1 MVEALDIQVQG
12 IVQGV
17 GFRPFVYRMAK
28 KYLINGWVLNAADGV
43 HIHAEGESK
52 LLDAFVIEL
61 SENAPA
67 AAQVK
72 EIELKEVPL
81 EDFTSF
87 EIRFSDEAKV
97 EKTTLVSPELATCD
111 DCVRELFNPN
121 DRRYRYPF
129 INCTNC
135 GPRFTIIE
143 RLPYDRKDTSM
154 RAFTMC
160 DRCANEYHDPLDRR
174 FHAQPNACFD
184 CGPWVSFA
192 LACPDAPEVRWGRTR
207 EESDAIFEEAVE
219 LLRAGDILAVKG
231 LGGFH
236 LACDANNAQAVA
248 KLRTRKRREGKAFA
262 VMMANVDDVRR
273 VCEVNDEERAL
284 LEGAQRPI
292 VLLRKRADVAF
303 ALGLADRLSELG
315 VMLPY
320 TPVQHLLMHDYA
332 EAYGTQTNV
341 SRETFGDALPP
352 MLVMTS
358 GNIHDEPI
366 VIDDDEARAKLADVA
381 DAFLGNNRRILTR
394 FDDSVMRVIQAGSAG
409 YAIQVIRRAR
419 GYAPLPIKFST
430 GGAEDAEDRE
440 GAAASTS
447 NAGAEG
453 DGATAAGAADEGASA
468 GSGAHSET
476 TRTPALF
483 ATGPEQ
489 KNTFALVRAAEEGA
503 EAFVSQHIGDMEN
516 AETYDA
522 WLETKR
528 RFEDLFE
535 LRTTD
540 VACDLHPE
548 YLTSKWAHA
557 EATTA
562 SASSSAAP
570 SDAAAPAP
578 ALPLTPV
585 QHHHAHIA
593 AVMGEHD
600 LSDAVCGVAFDGT
613 GYGVDGAIWG
623 GEVLL
628 ANRTAFERFANF
640 AYVPMPG
647 GAAAIKHPLRMAYG
661 VLWEY
666 DLLDHP
672 GAQRTLA
679 ALGVQAGICEAMIE
693 QGINTPM
700 TSSVGR
706 LFDAASALLGI
717 CIEPTYEGEGACLL
731 EAAIGGFAAGYAE
744 RAAQS
749 GAHSGS
755 YPDSRVSQCD
765 GASAELSDSQP
776 AARPDSH
783 VAESSDTQT
792 NVSRETF
799 EAEAGSAASEGADA
813 FPQHSAAQP
822 STLSVVQTNVSCETF
837 QSEQGEGGADVAS
850 EAAAAPETAFASEAA
865 AAVSEVQLDDAL
877 ADVPYEI
884 AVVKNTATDTSTAQD
899 TSVLLLDAEP
909 AFRGLLDD
917 LAAGVPTTV
926 IARRFHDAFVQA
938 IVTMAELVRALYDV
952 STVALSGGVFMNRYL
967 IEHTLDALEKAG
979 FTAAISRDLPPNDG
993 CISFGQAVIAW
1004 AQKNERA
1011 KAE

>member
-43 HIHAEGESK
+43 RIHAEGESK

-192 LACPDAPEVRWGRTR
+192 LAGPDAPEVRWGRTR

-219 LLRAGDILAVKG
+219 LLRAGNILAVKG

-248 KLRTRKRREGKAFA
+248 KLRARKRREGKAFA

-303 ALGLADRLSELG
+303 ALGLADGLSELG

-320 TPVQHLLMHDYA
+320 TPVQHLLMRDYA
-332 EAYGTQTNV
+332 KAYGTQTNV

-366 VIDDDEARAKLADVA
+366 VIDDDDARAKLADVA

-394 FDDSVMRVIQAGSAG
+394 FDDSVMRVIRAGSAG

-430 GGAEDAEDRE
+430 GGAEGAEGEVATTGREDAEDRE
-440 GAAASTS
+440 GAAASTA

-476 TRTPALF
+476 TRAPALF

-489 KNTFALVRAAEEGA
+489 KNTFVLVRAAEEGA

-557 EATTA
+557 EANVA
-562 SASSSAAP
+562 G
-570 SDAAAPAP
+570 
-578 ALPLTPV
+578 LPLTTV

-613 GYGVDGAIWG
+613 GYGIDGAIWG

-717 CIEPTYEGEGACLL
+717 CTEPTYEGEGACLL
-731 EAAIGGFAAGYAE
+731 EAAIGGFAP
-744 RAAQS
+744 
-749 GAHSGS
+749 HS
-755 YPDSRVSQCD
+755 
-765 GASAELSDSQP
+765 A
-776 AARPDSH
+776 
-783 VAESSDTQT
+783 TQT

-799 EAEAGSAASEGADA
+799 
-813 FPQHSAAQP
+813 
-822 STLSVVQTNVSCETF
+822 
-837 QSEQGEGGADVAS
+837 
-850 EAAAAPETAFASEAA
+850 
-865 AAVSEVQLDDAL
+865 
-877 ADVPYEI
+877 DVPYEI

-917 LAAGVPTTV
+917 LAAGVPTAV

-938 IVTMAELVRALYDV
+938 IVTTAELVRALYDV

-967 IEHTLDALEKAG
+967 IERTLDALEKAG

-1011 KAE
+1011 KVE

>member
-1 MVEALDIQVQG
+1 
-12 IVQGV
+12 
-17 GFRPFVYRMAK
+17 
-28 KYLINGWVLNAADGV
+28 
-43 HIHAEGESK
+43 
-52 LLDAFVIEL
+52 
-61 SENAPA
+61 
-67 AAQVK
+67 
-72 EIELKEVPL
+72 
-81 EDFTSF
+81 
-87 EIRFSDEAKV
+87 
-97 EKTTLVSPELATCD
+97 
-111 DCVRELFNPN
+111 
-121 DRRYRYPF
+121 
-129 INCTNC
+129 
-135 GPRFTIIE
+135 
-143 RLPYDRKDTSM
+143 
-154 RAFTMC
+154 
-160 DRCANEYHDPLDRR
+160 
-174 FHAQPNACFD
+174 
-184 CGPWVSFA
+184 
-192 LACPDAPEVRWGRTR
+192 
-207 EESDAIFEEAVE
+207 
-219 LLRAGDILAVKG
+219 
-231 LGGFH
+231 
-236 LACDANNAQAVA
+236 
-248 KLRTRKRREGKAFA
+248 
-262 VMMANVDDVRR
+262 
-273 VCEVNDEERAL
+273 
-284 LEGAQRPI
+284 
-292 VLLRKRADVAF
+292 
-303 ALGLADRLSELG
+303 
-315 VMLPY
+315 
-320 TPVQHLLMHDYA
+320 
-332 EAYGTQTNV
+332 
-341 SRETFGDALPP
+341 

-394 FDDSVMRVIQAGSAG
+394 FDDSVMRVIRAGSAG

-419 GYAPLPIKFST
+419 GYAPLPIKFS
-430 GGAEDAEDRE
+430 AK
-440 GAAASTS
+440 
-447 NAGAEG
+447 
-453 DGATAAGAADEGASA
+453 SA
-468 GSGAHSET
+468 GSGQDAARAKDAQHASGARSAQDSEGEGGACGAD
-476 TRTPALF
+476 ALF

-489 KNTFALVRAAEEGA
+489 KNTFALVRAAEGGA

-522 WLETKR
+522 WLETKQ

-535 LRTTD
+535 LRTAE

-600 LSDAVCGVAFDGT
+600 LTDAVCGIAFDGT

-666 DLLDHP
+666 DLLEHP
-672 GAQRTLA
+672 GAARALE
-679 ALGVQAGICEAMIE
+679 ALGAQAGICEAMID

-717 CIEPTYEGEGACLL
+717 CTEPTYEGEGACLL
-731 EAAIGGFAAGYAE
+731 EAAIGGFATGYAE
-744 RAAQS
+744 RAAQ
-749 GAHSGS
+749 
-755 YPDSRVSQCD
+755 PPT
-765 GASAELSDSQP
+765 LS
-776 AARPDSH
+776 
-783 VAESSDTQT
+783 VAQT
-792 NVSRETF
+792 NVSR
-799 EAEAGSAASEGADA
+799 
-813 FPQHSAAQP
+813 
-822 STLSVVQTNVSCETF
+822 ETF
-837 QSEQGEGGADVAS
+837 QSEQGEGGAGVAS

-865 AAVSEVQLDDAL
+865 AAVSEEQLDDAL

-917 LAAGVPTTV
+917 LTAGVPTAV

-938 IVTMAELVRALYDV
+938 IVTTAELVRALYGV

-1004 AQKNERA
+1004 AQKNEKA